1 MAHVKRER
9 DVMLEC
15 NNPFVVNLVASFQDA
30 ENVFMLM
37 EAVMGGELF
46 YYLQARAVRTGDRV
60 QAVSGRLFARQQEIR
75 AAFPRTPRAPPRR
88 AKPHPPSRR
97 GVRAGVPRPAAGGVR
112 PLLRRLRR
120 GGARVP
126 ALEALHLP
134 RPEAREPAA
143 HVHGVHQGA
152 RSGGLP
158 AERRTPSA
166 RWRAGRLVRWTDWP
180 RAGGWTVRR
189 WRTFRS

>member
-75 AAFPRTPRAPPRR
+75 AAFPRTPRAPPAPREAPPPFPAGRARRR
-88 AKPHPPSRR
+88 AAARCRRSPPASTSAPSRW
-97 GVRAGVPRPAAGGVR
+97 
-112 PLLRRLRR
+112 
-120 GGARVP
+120 
-126 ALEALHLP
+126 
-134 RPEAREPAA
+134 
-143 HVHGVHQGA
+143 
-152 RSGGLP
+152 RSSSC
-158 AERRTPSA
+158 T
-166 RWRAGRLVRWTDWP
+166 
-180 RAGGWTVRR
+180 
-189 WRTFRS
+189 RSTSSTAT